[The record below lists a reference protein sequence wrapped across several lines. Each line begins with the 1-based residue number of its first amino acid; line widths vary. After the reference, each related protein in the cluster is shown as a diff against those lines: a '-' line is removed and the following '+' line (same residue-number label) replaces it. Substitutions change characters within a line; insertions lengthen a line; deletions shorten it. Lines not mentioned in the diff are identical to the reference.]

1 MIRLWRVERKIL
13 KQTWLRTKEF
23 VFKALPIII
32 ILGISLE
39 ILLIFNALEPVNIL
53 ISPVSVL

>member
-32 ILGISLE
+32 ILGILLE